1 MIIITDKETIET
13 IGSAFFKTVH
23 SKILRYSVAIGIIL
37 PMLGFLLEKDIFFYL
52 DLAFIISYVFYFI
65 LCFNFDS
72 KDLKPTS
79 LIANIKHKFQGNKK
93 NKK

>member
-1 MIIITDKETIET
+1 MIIFTDKETIEI
-13 IGSAFFKTVH
+13 IGSSFFKTLE
-23 SKILRYSVAIGIIL
+23 SKIFRYSVAIGILL

-79 LIANIKHKFQGNKK
+79 LIESIRNRFKRANKD
-93 NKK
+93 